1 MKISTDENIDIPDH
15 HIYLNDKL
23 NRQPEV
29 DNLVEIISKLSQPC
43 TIAID
48 GSWGTGKT
56 TFLRFLQA
64 ELQKKNIK
72 VSYFNAW
79 EKDFDKEPFL
89 LILNHIVKQFSVEE
103 SNVKDIKKIAVKVL
117 RSITVNSTKAI
128 INSVLPIKIDGIL
141 EDASSILA
149 EEIFDK
155 LTEEEEEVKA
165 LQKKL
170 SQLIDKNN
178 KMVILV
184 DELDRCKPSFSIELL
199 ERIKHIFNTPNI
211 IFILGADLAQLGKA
225 VSGVY
230 GESYDGRKYLDRFIS
245 IEYNL
250 AFPNYENFWQSLAET
265 YTGHS
270 SIQSLQN
277 QAPIL
282 EYGPW
287 YSKQLQLSAR
297 DIKKLYSSIY
307 LSALS
312 SNSEDELPLIILLTV
327 IKQNSQELYNRMK
340 QNLNYVDELF
350 QLLQLQNFVF
360 KNLKNEIILQ
370 VFLLIHN
377 IILAND
383 SSMKSPEVIELIT
396 QKTNS
401 EDLKTFIK
409 TFIEQHKTKGVFLIK
424 DLESTYKMVDLQVKI
439 SHKQFVTVSSSTSVK
454 FGNTRTLHSN

>member
-1 MKISTDENIDIPDH
+1 MKISTDESIEIPDS
-15 HIYLNDKL
+15 HIFLNDQLK
-23 NRQPEV
+23 RQPEV

-64 ELQKKNIK
+64 ELQQKNIK

-89 LILNHIVKQFSVEE
+89 LILNHIIKQFSLEE
-103 SNVKDIKKIAVKVL
+103 SSVKDIKKIAVKVL

-128 INSVLPIKIDGIL
+128 INSVLPIKIDDIL

-155 LTEEEEEVKA
+155 LTEEEEEIKT

-178 KMVILV
+178 KMVVLV

-211 IFILGADLAQLGKA
+211 IFILGADLEQLGKA

-230 GESYDGRKYLDRFIS
+230 GENYDGRKYLDRFIN

-250 AFPNYENFWQSLAET
+250 AFPNHEDFWQSLVRT

-270 SIQSLQN
+270 SIQSIHN

-297 DIKKLYSSIY
+297 DIKKLYTSIY

-312 SNSEDELPLIILLTV
+312 SSSEHELPLIILLTV
-327 IKQNSQELYNRMK
+327 IKQNSQKLYNKMK
-340 QNLNYVDELF
+340 QNLNYIDELLE
-350 QLLQLQNFVF
+350 LLRLGNFVF
-360 KNLKNEIILQ
+360 KNLEERIILKL
-370 VFLLIHN
+370 FFLIHN

-383 SSMKSPEVIELIT
+383 SSLKSPEIIDLLT

-401 EDLKTFIK
+401 ADLKIFVE
-409 TFIEQHKTKGVFLIK
+409 TFIEQHKNDKDFLIK
-424 DLESTYKMVDLQVKI
+424 DLESTYKIVDLQVKI
-439 SHKQFVTVSSSTSVK
+439 SHKEFVTVSSFTSVK
-454 FGNTRTLHSN
+454 FGNTKIGNA